1 MDFDTNK
8 VKLIAEIGGNHEGD
22 FEYANHLTD
31 LAIESGV
38 DSIKFQIYSGKT
50 LVNETIDKQRK
61 EHFDKFSLTNEQYQ
75 QLAEKCIRSNVDFN
89 ASIWNDAQIEIF
101 DKYLTFYKVGSG
113 DLTCFPILEK
123 LAKRGKPM
131 IISSGLANLKE
142 IRDAVDVLINTNE
155 KYKSKNMLCIM
166 QCTSVYP
173 CPDIELNL
181 NVIETLK
188 KEFDYIIGY
197 SNHSP
202 NLSSLEYALVK
213 GAKILEFHFTDKR
226 EGKTFRDH
234 SVSFTKDEVKQL
246 RRKIQF
252 ISDSLGLSEKKPTF
266 SEISTDHIKSF
277 RKSIYPSRDLRENT
291 VVEKDDFT
299 FLRPEAGLKAN
310 QLDLILGKKTK
321 RNLSKLEKISLEDF
335 E

>member
-1 MDFDTNK
+1 MDFDTDK
-8 VKLIAEIGGNHEGD
+8 IKLIAEIGGNHEGN

-61 EHFDKFSLTNEQYQ
+61 LHFDKFSLTNEQYQ

-101 DKYLTFYKVGSG
+101 DKYLSFYKVGSG

-123 LAKRGKPM
+123 LAKRGKP
-131 IISSGLANLKE
+131 IILSSGLSNLKE
-142 IRDAVDVLINTNE
+142 IKDAIEVLTKSNE
-155 KYKSKNMLCIM
+155 KYKSKKMLCIM

-181 NVIETLK
+181 NVIEAFK

-202 NLSSLEYALVK
+202 NLSSLEYAIVK
-213 GAKILEFHFTDKR
+213 GAKILEFHFTDER

-234 SVSFTKDEVKQL
+234 SVSFTKDDVNKL
-246 RRKIQF
+246 KSKIKF
-252 ISDSLGLSEKKPTF
+252 ISDSLGSDEKKPTS
-266 SEISTDHIKSF
+266 SEISSDHVKSF
-277 RKSIYPSRDLRENT
+277 RKSIYPSRNISKNT
-291 VVEKDDFT
+291 IVVKDDFT
-299 FLRPEAGLKAN
+299 FLRPETGLKAN
-310 QLDLILGKKTK
+310 QLDLILGKKTR
-321 RNLSKLEKISLEDF
+321 RNLSKLEKISLKDF